1 MPATRPADYLLV
13 VIATSLRFFPRT
25 SFALLLLSGA
35 LFAQPVAVPSHLF
48 FHVVVGP
55 EFGKPVS
62 GRLLV
67 FLSKGNG
74 AKEVD
79 ATEGNPGTTYVAAK
93 EVESVPP
100 GGSVDIDTDGLAFP
114 SGFSTL
120 SPGDY
125 QAQAVL
131 DVDHSYPYSG
141 RSAGDLISPV
151 VSLPRLFPHT
161 SRTPA
166 ITLNATVPE
175 PPQPSA
181 TAGQVE
187 HFVSPVLSAFWG
199 RPISMRAVVLL
210 PPGYRSHPGKRYP
223 AVYFTHGFGGNLKSL
238 QRTAVTLLARMESK
252 QMPEMI
258 WVLLD
263 ESTPTGTHEF
273 ADSVNNGPWGQA
285 LVKEFIPY
293 LELKYR
299 LDARAGARFLNGHS
313 SGGWAT
319 LWLQVTYPKIF
330 GGTWSTSPDPGNFH
344 DFSGIDLYASPVN
357 LYRTANGKA
366 RPIFRMHGQVAATWE
381 TLARLERVQGTYGGQ
396 IASFEWVF
404 SPRGQD
410 GRPMPLFDRTT
421 GEVDPQVARAWTKF
435 DISRIVAANWPTIGP
450 DLRGKIHLIVGTE
463 DTFYLDGPAH
473 KLQVVLDSLHANAH
487 FTFLEGRSHFDI
499 YKVGNDPRGLFDE
512 ISKEMYQSWRS
523 TAPRSS
529 TAAGR

>member
-1 MPATRPADYLLV
+1 MF
-13 VIATSLRFFPRT
+13 LRT
-25 SFALLLLSGA
+25 WSALLLLSGA
-35 LFAQPVAVPSHLF
+35 LFAQPAAAPSHLF
-48 FHVVVGP
+48 YHVVVGP

-67 FLSKGNG
+67 FLSKGSG

-79 ATEGNPGTTYVAAK
+79 ASEANPGATWVAAR

-100 GGSVDIDTDGLAFP
+100 GGAVDIDTDGLAFP
-114 SGFSTL
+114 AGFSTL
-120 SPGDY
+120 APGDY

-131 DVDHSYPYSG
+131 DVDHSYPYTG

-151 VSLPRLFPHT
+151 VSLPGFSPRA
-161 SRTPA
+161 SRMPA
-166 ITLNATVPE
+166 FTLHATVPE

-181 TAGQVE
+181 AAGQVE
-187 HFVSPVLSAFWG
+187 RFVSPALSGFWG

-210 PPGYRSHPGKRYP
+210 PPGYRAHPRQRYP
-223 AVYFTHGFGGNLKSL
+223 AVYFTHGFGGNLQSL

-263 ESTPTGTHEF
+263 ESSPTGTHEF
-273 ADSVNNGPWGQA
+273 ADSVNNGPWGHA
-285 LVKEFIPY
+285 LVREFIPY
-293 LELKYR
+293 LESKYR
-299 LDARAGARFLNGHS
+299 LDPRAGARFLNGHS

-319 LWLQVTYPKIF
+319 LWLQVTYPKTF

-357 LYRTANGKA
+357 MYRTAEGKA
-366 RPIFRMHGQVAATWE
+366 RPIVRMQGQVAGTWE
-381 TLARLERVQGTYGGQ
+381 TLARLERVLGSYGGQ

-410 GRPMPLFDRTT
+410 GRPMPLFDRTS

-435 DISRIVAANWPTIGP
+435 DISRIVAASWPAIGP
-450 DLRGKIHLIVGTE
+450 DLRGKIHLIVGTQ

-473 KLQVVLDSLHANAH
+473 KLQAVLDSLHANAH
-487 FTFLEGRSHFDI
+487 FTFLEGRSHFDV

-512 ISKEMYQSWRS
+512 ISKEMYHSWRS
-523 TAPRSS
+523 TAARS
-529 TAAGR
+529 AAAAAQ